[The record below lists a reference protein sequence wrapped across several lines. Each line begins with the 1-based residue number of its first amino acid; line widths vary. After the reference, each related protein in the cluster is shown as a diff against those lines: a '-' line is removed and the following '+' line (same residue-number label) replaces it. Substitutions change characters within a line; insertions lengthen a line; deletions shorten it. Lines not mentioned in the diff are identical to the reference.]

1 MHRRCAMV
9 AAAWLAA
16 ALLVAPLPSFAAKIA
31 ARSGEKACRGA
42 VNGLISLLD
51 ANTDG
56 TPLYRDTFAL
66 VVNTCGPLAPAPNPK
81 DPPPNR
87 AGCHDLAA
95 ALVDLI
101 EDEKLNTAAFAKAR
115 DAFAQ
120 TCPPR

>member
-1 MHRRCAMV
+1 MV

-81 DPPPNR
+81 DPPRRLSRSRRGAGRPHRGREAQHRSLRQSARRLR
-87 AGCHDLAA
+87 ANLPA
-95 ALVDLI
+95 ALI
-101 EDEKLNTAAFAKAR
+101 RFR
-115 DAFAQ
+115 
-120 TCPPR
+120 P